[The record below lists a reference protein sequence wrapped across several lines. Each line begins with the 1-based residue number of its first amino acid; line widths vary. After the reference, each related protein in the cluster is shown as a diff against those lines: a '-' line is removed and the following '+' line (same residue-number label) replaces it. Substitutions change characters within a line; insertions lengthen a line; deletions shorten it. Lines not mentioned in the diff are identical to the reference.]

1 MNLKVGRAVLCAPT
15 AATTLCRNAKDG
27 AHPSSV
33 ALMPSADTSPSLLRR
48 VDGVTHPTSANW
60 FMAPMRVQ
68 FWRTKLSLFMN
79 RKILILTLLGTA
91 TCAEATPPALLDER
105 FELPSGFHIY
115 RAAGPELTGG
125 SYAMTFDG
133 EGRLLVGDGNAVRRL
148 IDRDNDG
155 VFDSF
160 EVIATGLGWRGPQ
173 GLLVYGDRL
182 FAVGGDGIQLFEGYR
197 SGGTLVHRGRIGNK
211 LGTGGDHDAHTIFRG
226 HDGYLYFMAGKR
238 SI

>member
-1 MNLKVGRAVLCAPT
+1 MFSPPT
-15 AATTLCRNAKDG
+15 
-27 AHPSSV
+27 
-33 ALMPSADTSPSLLRR
+33 LRR
-48 VDGVTHPTSANW
+48 SPEPATRRSAQRA
-60 FMAPMRVQ
+60 FST
-68 FWRTKLSLFMN
+68 TKSRPLVSSHLLTQ
-79 RKILILTLLGTA
+79 ILIITFLLAVFGHVLISRGT
-91 TCAEATPPALLDER
+91 TAEAGPSALLDER

-160 EVIATGLGWRGPQ
+160 EIIATGLGWRGPQ

-182 FAVGGDGIQLFEGYR
+182 FAVGGDGIQLFEGYP

-226 HDGYLYFMAGKR
+226 HDGYLYFMAGNGAG
-238 SI
+238 IEE